1 MTQYIQVCTTT
12 EKEEDAEKIAK
23 IVIEKRLGACVQII
37 GPIKSFYWWQE
48 KIETAEEWLLFIK
61 TKKELYEE
69 LEKVIKEIHP
79 YEIPEIIS
87 VPILLGSKDYLEWL
101 NKELKK

>member
-1 MTQYIQVCTTT
+1 MIQYIQVCTTT
-12 EKEEDAEKIAK
+12 EKEKDAEKIAK

-37 GPIKSFYWWQE
+37 GPIKSFYWWKE

>member
-12 EKEEDAEKIAK
+12 EKEEDAKKIAK
-23 IVIEKRLGACVQII
+23 VVIERRLGACVQII
-37 GPIKSFYWWQE
+37 GPIKSFYWWKE

-79 YEIPEIIS
+79 YETPEIIS
-87 VPILLGSKDYLEWL
+87 IPILFGSKDYLEWL